1 MNPKRN
7 RALLIVAALCL
18 TAVCGVLYGPTLRA
32 TPADTSQLQ
41 EHIKNLANVL
51 SIVQQNY
58 AIPVDTDRALYEGAI
73 PGMLRVLDPHS
84 TFFDPRQFAL
94 IREGQRGKYYGVGMT
109 IGVRENH
116 TVVLA
121 PMVGSP
127 ASKAGIRPGDL
138 INTIDGKSAQGLST
152 SEVADLLKGPKGTT
166 VHVTMLREGE
176 TAPIS
181 FALTRDEIPRHAVDV
196 SFLVRPEIGYIR
208 LTGFESEDADSDVA
222 AALKQLDAGKLDGL
236 ILDLRGNPGGL
247 LDKAVGI
254 ADMFLDKNQLIVS
267 HHGRASQERRYY
279 AVHGNR
285 GVQVP
290 LVVLVNGGSASAS
303 EILSGAIQD
312 HDRGLVVG
320 EQTFGKGLVQSVTPL
335 SENTGLALTT
345 ARYYTPSGRLIQRD
359 YKDVSLYDYL
369 YNHKN
374 PQPTEVKLTDS
385 GRQVYG
391 GGGIT
396 PDVQFAATKPNDF
409 QESLLRRD
417 VFFPFEG
424 SVGSFTTYFL
434 GTKPQVT
441 KDFEVN
447 DSVLAAFRGYL
458 GKQNIHYTDADIAA
472 NADWIKKEVKKEVFI
487 SMFGLPTGDE
497 VDLQNDPSVLKAIDS
512 LPQARA
518 LYDNARRV
526 LAQRVAAPFAQ
537 P

>member
-1 MNPKRN
+1 MKSNRN
-7 RALLIVAALCL
+7 RALLILAALL
-18 TAVCGVLYGPTLRA
+18 VSAVFGILYGPALRA
-32 TPADTSQLQ
+32 TPGDTSALQ
-41 EHIKNLANVL
+41 DHIRNLTSVL
-51 SIVQQNY
+51 SMVQQNY

-94 IREGQRGKYYGVGMT
+94 IREGQRGRYYGVGMT

-127 ASKAGIRPGDL
+127 ASKAGIRPGDV
-138 INTIDGKSAQGLST
+138 INTIDNKSADGLTT

-166 VHVTMLREGE
+166 VHVTMIREGE
-176 TAPIS
+176 AAPVN

-196 SFLVRPEIGYIR
+196 TFLVRPSIGYIR
-208 LTGFESEDADSDVA
+208 LTGFESEDADSDMA
-222 AALKQLDAGKLDGL
+222 AALKLLDVGKLDGL

-247 LDKAVGI
+247 LDKAVAI

-290 LVVLVNGGSASAS
+290 IVVLVNGGSASAS

-312 HDRGLVVG
+312 HDRGLVLG

-359 YKDVSLYDYL
+359 YKDISLYDYL

-374 PQPTEVKLTDS
+374 PQPNEVKLTDS

-391 GGGIT
+391 GDGIT
-396 PDVQFAATKPNDF
+396 PDVVVAPAKANEF

-424 SVGSFTTYFL
+424 SVGGFTTYFL

-441 KDFEVN
+441 KEFET
-447 DSVLAAFRGYL
+447 DDAALAAFRGYL
-458 GKQNIHYTDADIAA
+458 DKQQIHYTDADIAA
-472 NADWIKKEVKKEVFI
+472 NADWIKREIKKEAFI
-487 SMFGLPTGDE
+487 SMFGVPSGDE
-497 VDLQNDPSVLKAIDS
+497 VELESDPLVRKAIET

-526 LAQRVAAPFAQ
+526 LAQRVAGSFAQ